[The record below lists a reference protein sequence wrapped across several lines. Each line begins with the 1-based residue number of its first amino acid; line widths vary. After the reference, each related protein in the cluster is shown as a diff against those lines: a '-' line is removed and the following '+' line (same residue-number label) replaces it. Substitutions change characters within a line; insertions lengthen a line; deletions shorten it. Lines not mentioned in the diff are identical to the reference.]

1 MTERESHFLDLFCG
15 SHEFFTVKE
24 WMEKNMPKEWEEYL
38 YKETHST
45 GKFNHG
51 CEECRAWTFTN
62 STLND
67 ILNLSNLV
75 AFLTEN
81 RGWGWRKCPE
91 CDGKGWMEVPSN
103 MDAEMIEFVCEYCNG
118 SGKVEHPA
126 LVRWDKEE

>member
-1 MTERESHFLDLFCG
+1 MTENESHFLDLLCG
-15 SHEFFTVKE
+15 SRRFFTVKA

-75 AFLTEN
+75 AFLVEHREEWGVIGNDEN
-81 RGWGWRKCPE
+81 GF
-91 CDGKGWMEVPSN
+91 
-103 MDAEMIEFVCEYCNG
+103 IF
-118 SGKVEHPA
+118 HPA
-126 LVRWDKEE
+126 LGWWDKEE

>member
-1 MTERESHFLDLFCG
+1 MGKTREVEMTERESHFLCLLKGCKWKGWITDVHYY
-15 SHEFFTVKE
+15 STPDAFFTFKE
-24 WMEKNMPKEWEEYL
+24 WMEKNMLKEWEEYL

-75 AFLTEN
+75 AFLVEH
-81 RGWGWRKCPE
+81 REEWGVVGNDE
-91 CDGKGWMEVPSN
+91 DGF
-103 MDAEMIEFVCEYCNG
+103 IF
-118 SGKVEHPA
+118 HPA
-126 LVRWDKEE
+126 LVWWDKEE

>member
-1 MTERESHFLDLFCG
+1 MTERESHFLDLLCG
-15 SHEFFTVKE
+15 SRRFFTVKA

-67 ILNLSNLV
+67 ILDLSNLV
-75 AFLTEN
+75 AYLTEN
-81 RGWGWRKCPE
+81 REWGWRECPTYYNSTSCYE
-91 CDGKGWMEVPSN
+91 CEGETGCNRRGK
-103 MDAEMIEFVCEYCNG
+103 IL
-118 SGKVEHPA
+118 HPA
-126 LVRWDKEE
+126 LVRWDREE